1 METSPDILDEL
12 RTIAP
17 ALLPARNINVFKVP
31 DGYFDDLDTRISTI
45 VFINQVEKK
54 DAQKVPEG
62 YFNSLSDNILS
73 KIKAREQSADEEIK
87 EISPA
92 LHYLKQENVFMVPE
106 NYFDDL
112 SDRIKERM
120 NLSSA
125 KVVSINSA
133 KVVSINKVRKW
144 WKYAA
149 AAIVAGIISV
159 TSVEIYNHGATNS
172 NEPPY
177 MQLAAEYKTPAEFDQ
192 GIASLNTDDIAKYL
206 EKTTNILDDESLIN
220 NTDTIE
226 LPTPGDYLMNE
237 NTLDNYL
244 KSINEEGLIKN
255 N

>member
-17 ALLPARNINVFKVP
+17 TLLSAKNINVFQVP
-31 DGYFDDLDTRISTI
+31 EDYFNDLDSRISTI
-45 VFINQVEKK
+45 VFLNQVEKK
-54 DAQKVPEG
+54 EAPNVPDG
-62 YFNSLSDNILS
+62 YFNSLSDKILS
-73 KIKAREQSADEEIK
+73 KIKSGEQSADEEIK
-87 EISPA
+87 ELSPA
-92 LHYLKQENVFMVPE
+92 LHYLKQENVFKVPE

-112 SDRIKERM
+112 SDRIKEKV
-120 NLSSA
+120 NLGSG

-133 KVVSINKVRKW
+133 KVVSIKKVTKW

-159 TSVEIYNHGATNS
+159 TSVEIYNHGTSNS

-177 MQLAAEYKTPAEFDQ
+177 VQLAAEYKTPAAFDQ
-192 GIASLNTDDIAKYL
+192 GIASLSADDIAKYL
-206 EKTTNILDDESLIN
+206 EKSTNILDDESLIN
-220 NTDTIE
+220 NTDTKE
-226 LPTPGDYLMNE
+226 LPAPGDYLMYD